1 MSELVF
7 ERGLFAT
14 LAAAL
19 IVPELT
25 TFLIFVFVVL
35 SLSSL
40 VARQAWSFVRVPLAV
55 RSAPG
60 RAASERAT
68 LRVVAVD
75 GSGPS
80 VQ

>member
-19 IVPELT
+19 VVPELT

-35 SLSSL
+35 GVVSF
-40 VARQAWSFVRVPLAV
+40 VARRAWSFVRPHSPAERVDALA
-55 RSAPG
+55 
-60 RAASERAT
+60 
-68 LRVVAVD
+68 
-75 GSGPS
+75 
-80 VQ
+80 